1 MRARRRRVIAYDR
14 RVADQPIDLSDEA
27 LAKAVSA
34 AQHAFGLAA
43 DLDELARAK
52 TEHLG
57 DRSPIALA
65 RQALG
70 SLPKADR
77 ADAGK
82 RVNVART
89 EAQRAYE
96 ANLNVIDN
104 TRTMMARTVDLLKR

>member
-1 MRARRRRVIAYDR
+1 MRLRPHRAIAYDR
-14 RVADQPIDLSDEA
+14 RVADQPIDLSEES
-27 LAKAVSA
+27 LTKAVSA
-34 AQHAFGLAA
+34 AQHAFGLAT

-70 SLPKADR
+70 ALPKADR

-89 EAQRAYE
+89 EAQRAYDE
-96 ANLNVIDN
+96 RLTA
-104 TRTMMARTVDLLKR
+104 